1 VTTETYTVRILVCDD
16 HPVVR
21 AGVMEMLQSQEDL
34 SVVGEASDGAQAV
47 LQARRIQPD
56 VALVDLM
63 MPGSDGFF
71 AIAGISKVSPATQV
85 LVLSMQARYAD
96 VVRAVEQGA
105 AGYLLK
111 DIPREDLF
119 AAVRSVARG
128 ETPLAPLIAGDLL
141 ERLRRGTDND
151 LSTREVEVL
160 QLAAKGMP
168 NKRIAQELFISQA
181 TVKSHFVRI
190 NDKLGVTDRTAAV
203 VKAIRLGYLTAGR

>member
-1 VTTETYTVRILVCDD
+1 MTTETYTVRILVCDD

-63 MPGSDGFF
+63 MPGSDGFL
-71 AIAGISKVSPATQV
+71 AIAGISEASPATQV

-141 ERLRRGTDND
+141 ERLRRGTDKD
-151 LSTREVEVL
+151 LSAREVEVL

-203 VKAIRLGYLTAGR
+203 VKAIRLGYLSAGP